1 MQFEEV
7 LRGEIEAP
15 AKQVSQTHFTTKT
28 RSLMAQIRDD
38 QFQNDAEY
46 DIITQIRFPD
56 IQCFVNFRNDPFYTE
71 KVMADH
77 DRFTDP
83 DRVL

>member
-1 MQFEEV
+1 MKFEEA
-7 LRGEIEAP
+7 LPGEIEVSAN
-15 AKQVSQTHFTTKT
+15 QVYQTHFTTKT
-28 RSLMAQIRDD
+28 RSLMAQLRDD
-38 QFQNDAEY
+38 QFRNDAEY

-56 IQCFVNFRNDPFYTE
+56 IQCFVNFRNDPFYKE

-83 DRVL
+83 DKVL